1 VDGDA
6 RGTFLVEVNNL
17 SHLQKVLAT
26 MKKVKGVRAVE
37 RTTGGGEE

>member
-17 SHLQKVLAT
+17 SHLRKAT
-26 MKKVKGVRAVE
+26 MKKVGRA
-37 RTTGGGEE
+37 RGGATTGGGE